1 MRVCKSY
8 TFDHG
13 IRGFKLG
20 WSLAGPPLMTV
31 YCYIFDQIMIDTGQS
46 HMERQVL
53 AIAREN
59 QVKQV
64 FLTHHHEDHSGNGA
78 VIQKRL
84 GTEVFGHSLTREKLK
99 RPYKILP
106 YQRYVWGR
114 TTPLAVTPLPMSEKT
129 GPGKTDSME
138 SDSIETSLG
147 KMSPL
152 HTPGHA
158 KDHVVYFLPEK
169 GVVFS
174 GDLYLGDHIR
184 YFRADEDMGAQISSL
199 KKVLALDFETL
210 LCSHNPRQIRGRQ
223 HIQNKLDFLENL
235 YGNIILLWKTGKT
248 PKEIFRELKLKEDYF
263 TKYFCFGNVSMLN
276 GVRSAIRH
284 HEKN

>member
-1 MRVCKSY
+1 VRVCKSY
-8 TFDHG
+8 TFDNG

-31 YCYIFDQIMIDTGQS
+31 FCYLFDHTMIDSGQS
-46 HMERQVL
+46 HMERQVI

-59 QVKQV
+59 RVKTL
-64 FLTHHHEDHSGNGA
+64 FLTHHHEDHSGNA
-78 VIQKRL
+78 AMIHKLL
-84 GTEVFGHSLTREKLK
+84 GTAVSGHPKTCEKLK
-99 RPYKILP
+99 TPYGIFP
-106 YQRYVWGR
+106 YQKYVWGR
-114 TTPLAVTPLPMSEKT
+114 TTPLGVNPFSASV
-129 GPGKTDSME
+129 
-138 SDSIETSLG
+138 ETSLG
-147 KMSPL
+147 KLIPL

-184 YFRADEDMGAQISSL
+184 YFRADEDMGTQIDSL
-199 KKVLALDFETL
+199 KKVLALDFEIL
-210 LCSHNPRQIRGRQ
+210 LCSHNPRQRKGPQ
-223 HIQNKLDFLENL
+223 HIQAKLDFLENL
-235 YGNIILLWKTGKT
+235 YGNIIDLWKTGMPPRK
-248 PKEIFRELKLKEDYF
+248 IFRTLKLKEDYF

-284 HEKN
+284 HEQKGN